1 METAVFIAT
10 SLDGF
15 IARPDGEIDWLV
27 SEDEREGEED
37 YGYAAFMAGVDCIIM
52 GRATFEQVLSF
63 DEWAYGDTR
72 MIVLSNTLWQV
83 PDGAPKTVEMYSGG
97 LAELLERLEAEGH
110 ERAYV
115 DGGVTIRGF
124 LREGL
129 LTDLT
134 ITTLPV
140 LIGEGRPLFGP
151 LGEDV
156 ALRHVRTQAY
166 ANGFVQSVYEVL
178 HENK

>member
-115 DGGVTIRGF
+115 TAG
-124 LREGL
+124 
-129 LTDLT
+129 
-134 ITTLPV
+134 
-140 LIGEGRPLFGP
+140 
-151 LGEDV
+151 
-156 ALRHVRTQAY
+156 
-166 ANGFVQSVYEVL
+166 
-178 HENK
+178 